1 MTTAVKHLPETA
13 ALRDRIE
20 YRLYLAIAFAIFLP
34 VALAG
39 RLLPRSLRP
48 LGRTADRVSVFEE
61 ARTAARNVAPWIFM
75 G

>member
-13 ALRDRIE
+13 DPRDRVE
-20 YRLYLAIAFAIFLP
+20 FRLYFAIAFAIFLP
-34 VALAG
+34 VALFS

-48 LGRTADRVSVFEE
+48 FGRSASRVSVFEE